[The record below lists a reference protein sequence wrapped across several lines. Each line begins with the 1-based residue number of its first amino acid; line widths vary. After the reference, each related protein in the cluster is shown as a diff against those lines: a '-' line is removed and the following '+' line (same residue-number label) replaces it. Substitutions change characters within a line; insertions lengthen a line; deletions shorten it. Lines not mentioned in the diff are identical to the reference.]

1 MPPIRILLLA
11 DTHLGLD
18 LPAHPRVE
26 RRRRGD
32 DFFANYRRALEPAL
46 RGEVDL
52 VVHGGDVFFRSKIQS
67 WLVQLA
73 FEPLFEVA
81 ERVPVFVVPGNHE
94 RSAIPFPLLAA
105 HRNVHLFDRPR
116 THRLEVR
123 GETIAVAG
131 FPYAPD
137 VGPRFRELL
146 ARTGWSDGQE
156 KLRLLCMHQT
166 VEGARVGPVGFTFRA
181 GVDVVR
187 GGEIPDGLTAVLS
200 GHIHRQQVLTKDL
213 AGRALQAP
221 VLYPGSIE
229 RTSRAE
235 RDEKKGYLLLEVDGG
250 VSVGWR
256 FVELPA
262 RPMVVLELEPLG
274 GAHLRERIAAALARL
289 DPNAVVRLRIE
300 GVSGLGVTDATI
312 RSLAPPSMNVE
323 LAGWDDSGP

>member
-1 MPPIRILLLA
+1 MPPVRILLLA

-52 VVHGGDVFFRSKIQS
+52 VVHGGDVFFRSKVHA
-67 WLVQLA
+67 WLVRMA

-81 ERVPVFVVPGNHE
+81 GRVPVFVVPGNHE

-105 HRNVHLFDRPR
+105 HHNVHLFDRPR
-116 THRLEVR
+116 THRVQVR
-123 GETIAVAG
+123 GETVALAG
-131 FPYAPD
+131 FPFAPD

-146 ARTGWSDGQE
+146 DATGWRDGDE
-156 KLRLLCMHQT
+156 KLRLLCVHQAF
-166 VEGARVGPVGFTFRA
+166 EGARVGPVGYTFRA
-181 GVDVVR
+181 GVEVVR
-187 GGEIPDGLTAVLS
+187 GRDVPEGLTAVLS
-200 GHIHRQQVLTKDL
+200 GHIHRQQVLTCDL
-213 AGRALQAP
+213 AGRILEAP

-235 RDEKKGYLLLEVDGG
+235 KAERKGYLLLEVEGG

-262 RPMVVLELEPLG
+262 RPMVDLELEALG
-274 GAHLRERIAAALARL
+274 GANLRERVAAALSRL
-289 DPNAVVRLRIE
+289 DPNAVVRLKIE
-300 GVSGLGVTDATI
+300 GLSRLGLSEAVV
-312 RSLAPPSMNVE
+312 RELAPETMNVE
-323 LAGWDDSGP
+323 LAGWA